1 MKMLNQIAPTVI
13 VSKDGNILLFNERFD
28 FLVKDRLKLKSLPKN
43 IFKFGQADTE
53 YKNKLTEIVQKIIS
67 QKVTSNLHNE
77 PIEFEFIMKK

>member
-1 MKMLNQIAPTVI
+1 MLNQIAPTVI

-53 YKNKLTEIVQKIIS
+53 
-67 QKVTSNLHNE
+67 
-77 PIEFEFIMKK
+77 